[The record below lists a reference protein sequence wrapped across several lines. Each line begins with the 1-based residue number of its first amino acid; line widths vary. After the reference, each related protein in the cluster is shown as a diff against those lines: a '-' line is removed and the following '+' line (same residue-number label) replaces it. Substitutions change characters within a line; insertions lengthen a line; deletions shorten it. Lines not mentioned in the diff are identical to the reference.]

1 TLSIPIIE
9 RTANK
14 LKATCSILTSESLI
28 SKISTLR
35 NFPHFFAHTSV
46 CHQDQYNMKDPLQIR
61 HSNTFRL
68 SEERIINNFT
78 RNQSDPIPRK
88 LPDPQ
93 VPDGVGMNMHE
104 EKESDED
111 FLTSDN
117 AKRNRVKYDT
127 HVEDN
132 SVEGLLH
139 KIRKLKNEKRY
150 LLKWV
155 NAKRNIE
162 TDYLQFIGAQAL
174 LFKHKY
180 MKSEFYKDE
189 WLQMKSLDHSLINSG
204 KDPLRQ
210 TLELFYEDSN
220 KREKLGSPTSSEERY
235 IANLIKDNEYLINE
249 KDRILKNYYEAV
261 VSLASANRSKTREKK
276 KDKLCIPDANF
287 QLYQQNEMLKV
298 QNISL
303 LEKNK
308 DILSEELENKLAALN
323 SSLIQVQKENIQ
335 LKEMVNQYS
344 RLITNIRNCPE
355 VNFIKDEMEKFK
367 NCLLI

>member
-1 TLSIPIIE
+1 
-9 RTANK
+9 
-14 LKATCSILTSESLI
+14 
-28 SKISTLR
+28 
-35 NFPHFFAHTSV
+35 
-46 CHQDQYNMKDPLQIR
+46 MKDPLQIR

-78 RNQSDPIPRK
+78 RNQSDPFQRK

-93 VPDGVGMNMHE
+93 VPEGVGTNIHE

-117 AKRNRVKYDT
+117 AKRNRDDT

-174 LFKHKY
+174 FFKHKY

-261 VSLASANRSKTREKK
+261 
-276 KDKLCIPDANF
+276 DANF

-323 SSLIQVQKENIQ
+323 SSLIQIQKENVQ
-335 LKEMVNQYS
+335 LKEMVSQYS

-355 VNFIKDEMEKFK
+355 VNFIKEEMEKFK